1 MKSSWD
7 EVKEKCLVN
16 ANKCLE
22 AGLFEDAERL
32 LNMALGIHNAFIPGM
47 QPTVDFKLG
56 NSAIA
61 DETISMEYESL
72 DAAEKKET
80 DQMEELAAL
89 AQPIIE
95 HLRKNRHPYMTVV
108 VTADRISLEETQ
120 MWVPFPALD

>member
-7 EVKEKCLVN
+7 EVKEKCLVK
-16 ANKCLE
+16 ASRCME
-22 AGLFEDAERL
+22 EGSFAEAERL
-32 LNMALGIHNAFIPGM
+32 LNMALGVHNAIDPEM

-56 NSAIA
+56 NSTIA

-95 HLRKNRHPYMTVV
+95 HLRKNHHPYMTVV

-120 MWVPFPALD
+120 MWVPFPVLD